1 MAAPMRLC
9 RGLGLRPR
17 LMRRGLPLLFSRARS
32 GRPAVAA
39 AAGRSRLYEHA
50 RGGWTARPQLNLEA
64 LSAQLGEAER
74 ELETRK
80 GPLGPRD
87 LREIVA
93 TWQRLVEVQEEIAV
107 LEAEKEKVAEEVGN
121 IVKSQDRSTLQSH
134 PAYNALRKQGRELR
148 LRLNALRQQE
158 LELDEKYY
166 LRALRLP
173 NRTHPDVPIGDE
185 SQARVL
191 EVVGEKPAF
200 DFKVKGHLEIG
211 EDLDIIRQRRLSHIS
226 GYRSFYLRGAGAMLQ
241 QALVQFTYN
250 KLVKKSC
257 FPKCPIISPPAQLRA
272 KASLP
277 RPLLCARTE
286 DGFIPMTVPD
296 LLKGAVF
303 EGCGMPPE
311 ASSSLL
317 YNIDPSRFEDLSL
330 AGTSEVGIAGYFMD
344 HAVNLKDTPV
354 RTACVS
360 TCYRAETETRHESW
374 GLYRVH
380 QFTKVEMFGVT
391 ANETGFESEALLD
404 EFLAVQKEIFS
415 ELGLHYKVLDMPTQ
429 ELGLPAYRKF
439 DIEAW
444 MPGRDKYGEIS
455 SASNCTDFQS
465 RRLNIMYYNQ
475 EGRLSYAHTVN
486 GTACAVPRML
496 IALLES
502 NQLKDGSVRVPEV
515 LQPLIGTEIIG
526 KPNYTPLRYIGPNQP
541 KRH

>member
-1 MAAPMRLC
+1 PKEVRLASTRGRAFSTLAPAWWNVLSHETRALQDLISFRRACKTELFRLH
-9 RGLGLRPR
+9 PPP
-17 LMRRGLPLLFSRARS
+17 PLLPF
-32 GRPAVAA
+32 
-39 AAGRSRLYEHA
+39 
-50 RGGWTARPQLNLEA
+50 Q
-64 LSAQLGEAER
+64 
-74 ELETRK
+74 
-80 GPLGPRD
+80 
-87 LREIVA
+87 
-93 TWQRLVEVQEEIAV
+93 
-107 LEAEKEKVAEEVGN
+107 
-121 IVKSQDRSTLQSH
+121 H
-134 PAYNALRKQGRELR
+134 PAYNALRKQGRDLR

-191 EVVGEKPAF
+191 EVVGEKPGEKKFLSSPPGGPHIPGSSSMPSSFLPSVPQAP
-200 DFKVKGHLEIG
+200 VSHLG
-211 EDLDIIRQRRLSHIS
+211 LP
-226 GYRSFYLRGAGAMLQ
+226 SFYLRGAGAMLQ

-250 KLVKKSC
+250 KLVKK
-257 FPKCPIISPPAQLRA
+257 
-272 KASLP
+272 
-277 RPLLCARTE
+277 
-286 DGFIPMTVPD
+286 VPN
-296 LLKGAVF
+296 GV

-455 SASNCTDFQS
+455 SASNCTDYQS

-502 NQLKDGSVRVPEV
+502 NQLKDGSVWVPEV
-515 LQPLIGTEIIG
+515 LQPLMGTEIIC
-526 KPNYTPLRYIGPNQP
+526 KPSYTPLKYIGPNQP

>member
-17 LMRRGLPLLFSRARS
+17 WLRRGLPLLFSRVRS
-32 GRPAVAA
+32 GRPAAAA

-87 LREIVA
+87 LREIVSVA

-121 IVKSQDRSTLQSH
+121 IVH
-134 PAYNALRKQGRELR
+134 PAYNALRKQGRDLR

-166 LRALRLP
+166 QRALRLP
-173 NRTHPDVPIGDE
+173 NRTHPD
-185 SQARVL
+185 AVL
-191 EVVGEKPAF
+191 VLP
-200 DFKVKGHLEIG
+200 FKKIPGSIKFFIIPGLIFISPCVKGHLEIG

-250 KLVKKSC
+250 KLVKK
-257 FPKCPIISPPAQLRA
+257 
-272 KASLP
+272 
-277 RPLLCARTE
+277 
-286 DGFIPMTVPD
+286 GFIPMTVPD

-455 SASNCTDFQS
+455 SASNCTDYQS

-502 NQLKDGSVRVPEV
+502 NQLKDGSVRVPDV
-515 LQPLIGTEIIG
+515 LQPLMGTEIIG
-526 KPNYTPLRYIGPNQP
+526 KPSYTPLKYIGPNQP

>member
-17 LMRRGLPLLFSRARS
+17 WLRRGLPLLFSRVRS
-32 GRPAVAA
+32 GRPAAAA

-121 IVKSQDRSTLQSH
+121 IVH
-134 PAYNALRKQGRELR
+134 PAYNALRKQGRDLR

-166 LRALRLP
+166 QRALRLP

-191 EVVGEKPAF
+191 EVVGEKPADQAPHPWEAPQCLLLSSPLF
-200 DFKVKGHLEIG
+200 
-211 EDLDIIRQRRLSHIS
+211 RRRLSHIS

-250 KLVKKSC
+250 KLVKK
-257 FPKCPIISPPAQLRA
+257 
-272 KASLP
+272 
-277 RPLLCARTE
+277 
-286 DGFIPMTVPD
+286 VPN
-296 LLKGAVF
+296 GV

-455 SASNCTDFQS
+455 SASNCTDYQS

-502 NQLKDGSVRVPEV
+502 NQLKDGSVRVPDV
-515 LQPLIGTEIIG
+515 LQPLMGTEIIG
-526 KPNYTPLRYIGPNQP
+526 KPSYTPLKYIGPNQP